1 LEQPERLKRLKT
13 GAKRLSDGTVAQRHS
28 VAGSKILCYLLFMS
42 NHLASIRQAIRDIPD
57 FPKPG
62 IVFKDI
68 TPLLANGDLFG
79 QTIDALAER
88 YQGQKI
94 DTVLGIESRGF
105 IIGSALAYKLG
116 AGFSV
121 VRKPGK
127 LPYETRSASYELEY
141 GTDSLEIHVDGVSKN
156 ARVVIAD
163 DLIATGGTARA
174 TAELVHNLGATV
186 VECAFVIELAF
197 LNGRERLKP
206 HGVFSLL
213 QYDSE

>member
-1 LEQPERLKRLKT
+1 M
-13 GAKRLSDGTVAQRHS
+13 SDDIAR
-28 VAGSKILCYLLFMS
+28 
-42 NHLASIRQAIRDIPD
+42 IRQAIREIPD

-68 TPLLANGDLFG
+68 TPLLANGPLFAK
-79 QTIDALAER
+79 TIDLLAER
-88 YQGQKI
+88 YRAEKI

-105 IIGSALAYKLG
+105 IIGAALAYKLG

-127 LPYETRSASYELEY
+127 LPFETHSASYALEY
-141 GTDSLEIHVDGVSKN
+141 GVDTLEIHIDAISRD

-163 DLIATGGTARA
+163 DLIATGGTAAA
-174 TAELVHNLGATV
+174 TAELVTKLGGTV
-186 VECAFVIELAF
+186 VECAFVIELSF
-197 LNGRERLKP
+197 LKGREKLKP
-206 HGVFSLL
+206 YGVYSVL

>member
-1 LEQPERLKRLKT
+1 LQISDFIQDGEQEDM
-13 GAKRLSDGTVAQRHS
+13 SDDIT
-28 VAGSKILCYLLFMS
+28 
-42 NHLASIRQAIRDIPD
+42 NIRRAIRDIPN

-68 TPLLANGDLFG
+68 TPLLASGALFG
-79 QTIDALAER
+79 KTIDLLAQR
-88 YQGQKI
+88 YQSQRV

-105 IIGSALAYKLG
+105 IVGAALAYELG

-127 LPYETRSASYELEY
+127 LPYETHRASYALEY
-141 GTDSLEIHVDGVSKN
+141 GTDTLEIHIDAIPPD

-163 DLIATGGTARA
+163 DLIATGGTAAA
-174 TAELVHNLGATV
+174 TAELVSKLGGTV
-186 VECAFVIELAF
+186 VECAFVIELSF
-197 LNGRERLKP
+197 LKGREKLLP
-206 HGVFSLL
+206 HGVYSIL

>member
-1 LEQPERLKRLKT
+1 MNNDIA
-13 GAKRLSDGTVAQRHS
+13 GIQR
-28 VAGSKILCYLLFMS
+28 
-42 NHLASIRQAIRDIPD
+42 AIRDVPN

-68 TPLLANGDLFG
+68 TPLLANGALFAR
-79 QTIDALAER
+79 TIDLLAER

-105 IIGSALAYKLG
+105 IIGAALAYKLG

-127 LPYETRSASYELEY
+127 LPYQKHQASYDLEY
-141 GTDSLEIHVDGVSKN
+141 GTDTLEIHIDGIPRQ
-156 ARVVIAD
+156 ARVIIAD
-163 DLIATGGTARA
+163 DLIATGGTAAA
-174 TAELVHNLGATV
+174 TAELVSKLGGTV

-197 LNGRERLKP
+197 LKGRDKLKP
-206 HGVFSLL
+206 YGVYSLL

>member
-1 LEQPERLKRLKT
+1 M
-13 GAKRLSDGTVAQRHS
+13 AHD
-28 VAGSKILCYLLFMS
+28 I
-42 NHLASIRQAIRDIPD
+42 ASIRQAIRDIPD

-62 IVFKDI
+62 IIFKDI
-68 TPLLANGDLFG
+68 TPLLANGQLFG

-88 YQGQKI
+88 YRDQQI
-94 DTVLGIESRGF
+94 ETVLGIESRGF
-105 IIGSALAYKLG
+105 IVGSALAYKLG

-127 LPYETRSASYELEY
+127 LPYETHSATYDLEY
-141 GTDSLEIHVDGVSKN
+141 GTDKLEIHVDGLSKN

-163 DLIATGGTARA
+163 DLIATGGTAKA
-174 TAELVHNLGATV
+174 TAELVTKLGATV

-197 LNGRERLKP
+197 LNGRDKLKP

-213 QYDSE
+213 KYDSE

>member
-1 LEQPERLKRLKT
+1 MAR
-13 GAKRLSDGTVAQRHS
+13 
-28 VAGSKILCYLLFMS
+28 
-42 NHLASIRQAIRDIPD
+42 IRQAIREIPD

-68 TPLLANGDLFG
+68 TPLLANGPLFAK
-79 QTIDALAER
+79 TIDLLAER
-88 YQGQKI
+88 YRAEKI

-105 IIGSALAYKLG
+105 IIGAALAYKLG

-127 LPYETRSASYELEY
+127 LPFETHSASYALEY
-141 GTDSLEIHVDGVSKN
+141 GVDTLEIHIDAISRD

-163 DLIATGGTARA
+163 DLIATGGTAAA
-174 TAELVHNLGATV
+174 TAELVTKLGGTV
-186 VECAFVIELAF
+186 VECAFVIELSF
-197 LNGRERLKP
+197 LKGREKLKP
-206 HGVFSLL
+206 YGVYSVL

>member
-1 LEQPERLKRLKT
+1 MNNDIAGL
-13 GAKRLSDGTVAQRHS
+13 QR
-28 VAGSKILCYLLFMS
+28 
-42 NHLASIRQAIRDIPD
+42 AIRDVPN

-68 TPLLANGDLFG
+68 TPLLANGALFAK
-79 QTIDALAER
+79 TIDLLAQR

-105 IIGSALAYKLG
+105 IIGAALAYKLG

-127 LPYETRSASYELEY
+127 LPYQKHQASYDLEY
-141 GTDSLEIHVDGVSKN
+141 GTDTLEIHIDGIPPR
-156 ARVVIAD
+156 ARVIIAD
-163 DLIATGGTARA
+163 DLIATGGTAAA
-174 TAELVHNLGATV
+174 TAALVSKLGGTV
-186 VECAFVIELAF
+186 VECVFVIELSF
-197 LNGRERLKP
+197 LKGRDKLKP
-206 HGVFSLL
+206 YSLL

>member
-1 LEQPERLKRLKT
+1 MN
-13 GAKRLSDGTVAQRHS
+13 DDV
-28 VAGSKILCYLLFMS
+28 
-42 NHLASIRQAIRDIPD
+42 ASIRRAIRDIPD

-68 TPLLANGDLFG
+68 TPLLANGPLFAK
-79 QTIDALAER
+79 TINLLAER
-88 YQGQKI
+88 YREKKI

-105 IIGSALAYKLG
+105 IIGSALAYRLG

-127 LPYETRSASYELEY
+127 LPYETHSASYQLEY
-141 GTDSLEIHVDGVSKN
+141 GSDALEIHIDAISSG

-163 DLIATGGTARA
+163 DLIATGGTAAA
-174 TAELVHNLGATV
+174 TAELVAKLGGTV
-186 VECAFVIELAF
+186 VECAFVIELSF
-197 LNGRERLKP
+197 LNGREKLKP
-206 HGVFSLL
+206 YGVYSLI